1 MDIKQQVLIAGILVV
16 SFVLWNKWDRFNIDT
31 NTITEQ
37 PQLSPSGELSTNP
50 IAILENTVPNVPSQG
65 DIPSVSAVDN
75 RVVYNSDNNEAIKIK
90 NSAKYITIETDLIL
104 AKINTQGGGIESL
117 KLKQES
123 EDAKTPDIKFAL
135 LKNTATETFISQSGL
150 IGNNGTYPNHN
161 TLYSSEKKAYE
172 LDDGQSELIIPLMWT
187 SIEGMT
193 FTKVFTFKRN
203 SYLVDVQFNVK
214 NTLSTPWKGYFYA
227 QFKRSQPKDLQKSSF
242 IQLPS
247 YMGGVQYTPE
257 DKYSKVSF
265 KDISKEVLDVKT
277 DSGWVGML
285 QHYFVGVWLSEPSA
299 NKKYKFY
306 SKYLEGNGNPKYIMG
321 YQQQVPLSLNS
332 GESGS
337 IEARAFIGPK
347 EQSRL
352 KKIEEQQ
359 KIEGLALT
367 VDYGWLTVIADPL
380 FWVLDKIHDV
390 VKNWG
395 WSIII
400 LTILIKLV
408 FFPLS
413 AASYRSMARMKKV
426 QPRMQT
432 LKERY
437 SDDRAGLQ
445 QEMMKLYKEEKVNPA
460 GGCLPILIQVP
471 VFIALY
477 YVLLESVEMRHAP
490 FALWLQDL
498 SSKDPYFILPVL
510 MGASM
515 MLQFK
520 LNPTP
525 MEPMQQRIMM
535 IMPIA
540 MTFLFVTFPSGLVL
554 YWVVNNILSIA
565 QQWTINRTIGN
576 QK

>member
-1 MDIKQQVLIAGILVV
+1 MDIKQQILIAGIFMM
-16 SFVLWNKWDRFNIDT
+16 SFLLWSKWERFSEDKSVP
-31 NTITEQ
+31 TEQ
-37 PQLSPSGELSTNP
+37 VQLSATGEQ
-50 IAILENTVPNVPSQG
+50 IL
-65 DIPSVSAVDN
+65 VDN
-75 RVVYNSDNNEAIKIK
+75 SIPAPVPEGIQEDLP
-90 NSAKYITIETDLIL
+90 SAPTAGASIENINTQEGVSQDQKAAVKYITIETDLIV

-117 KLKQES
+117 ELKREADKA
-123 EDAKTPDIKFAL
+123 ETPDVKFAL
-135 LKNTATETFISQSGL
+135 LKNTAAEIFISQSGL
-150 IGNNGTYPNHN
+150 IGNNGSYPNHK
-161 TLYSSEKKAYE
+161 TLYFSEKDSYVMSEDDGEIKIPLRWTSSE
-172 LDDGQSELIIPLMWT
+172 GIS
-187 SIEGMT
+187 
-193 FTKVFTFKRN
+193 FTKTFTFKRD
-203 SYLVDVQFNVK
+203 SYLVDVKFDVN
-214 NTLSTPWKGYFYA
+214 NSLSTAWKGYFYA
-227 QFKRSQPKDLQKSSF
+227 QFKRSQPADLQKGSL

-247 YMGGVQYTPE
+247 FMGGVQYTPE

-265 KDISKEVLDVKT
+265 KDISKEQVDLKT
-277 DSGWVGML
+277 DSGWIGML
-285 QHYFVGVWLSEPSA
+285 QHYFVGVWLSEASA
-299 NKKYKFY
+299 GKNYKFY
-306 SKYLEGNGNPKYIMG
+306 SRYLDDPVNPKYIMG
-321 YQQQVPLSLNS
+321 YQQQTPLSLNP
-332 GESGS
+332 GQSGS
-337 IEARAFIGPK
+337 IHARAFIGPK

-352 KKIEEQQ
+352 KLIEENQ
-359 KIEGLALT
+359 KVEGLALT

-380 FWVLDKIHDV
+380 FWILDKIHDV

-395 WSIII
+395 WSIIL
-400 LTILIKLV
+400 LTILIKLI

-432 LKERY
+432 LKERFG
-437 SDDRAGLQ
+437 DDRAGLQ
-445 QEMMKLYKEEKVNPA
+445 KEMMKLYKEEKVNPA

-498 SSKDPYFILPVL
+498 SSKDPYFILPIL

-515 MLQFK
+515 MLQFR

-535 IMPIA
+535 IMPIV

-565 QQWTINRTIGN
+565 QQWTINRTIG
-576 QK
+576 KEK